1 MTPDNRSRI
10 FNRIQTVMF
19 VVLFMA
25 LIGLL
30 AWLSTRYT
38 FQADWTSGARNT
50 LSEPSQELLSRMEP
64 VIQITA
70 YARET
75 DGLRDGITEMIG
87 RYQRYKENI
96 ELSFINPDTM
106 PDQIREL
113 GITQDGELRIKY
125 EGRTEKAQSI
135 NEQTITNALQRLMR
149 SGERWIVFL
158 EGHGER
164 RAHGQANHDMSEWA
178 SHLERKGIKIR
189 SINLVNTPGIPDN
202 TNVLVIASPQVD
214 LLPGEVRIIREYI
227 NKGGNV
233 LWLNEPGKLNGLE
246 SVAEPLGIEFQP
258 GTIVDP
264 VSQLFGVKHP
274 AFAVVADYGHHDVT
288 MDFNTITLFPMA
300 CGLEIDA
307 PEGWVGTPLL
317 ESSARSW
324 SETGKLEGEVEF
336 NKGSDINGPLT
347 MGIAL
352 TRQKITNGDEEENN
366 TENNTETSSE
376 DNPENNV
383 TNNID
388 QRIVVICDGD
398 FLSNSYLGNGGNLD
412 LGLNIINWL
421 SNDDEIIA
429 IRAKTA
435 PDIHL
440 ELTNV
445 SSAVIG
451 FGFLFI
457 LPLLLIGS
465 GIFIWLKRRNR

>member
-1 MTPDNRSRI
+1 
-10 FNRIQTVMF
+10 
-19 VVLFMA
+19 
-25 LIGLL
+25 
-30 AWLSTRYT
+30 
-38 FQADWTSGARNT
+38 
-50 LSEPSQELLSRMEP
+50 
-64 VIQITA
+64 
-70 YARET
+70 
-75 DGLRDGITEMIG
+75 
-87 RYQRYKENI
+87 
-96 ELSFINPDTM
+96 
-106 PDQIREL
+106 
-113 GITQDGELRIKY
+113 
-125 EGRTEKAQSI
+125 
-135 NEQTITNALQRLMR
+135 
-149 SGERWIVFL
+149 
-158 EGHGER
+158 
-164 RAHGQANHDMSEWA
+164 
-178 SHLERKGIKIR
+178 
-189 SINLVNTPGIPDN
+189 
-202 TNVLVIASPQVD
+202 VIASPQVD

-300 CGLEIDA
+300 CGIEIDA
-307 PEGWVGTPLL
+307 PEGWVGAPLL

-366 TENNTETSSE
+366 TENNTETSTE
-376 DNPENNV
+376 DSLEHNT